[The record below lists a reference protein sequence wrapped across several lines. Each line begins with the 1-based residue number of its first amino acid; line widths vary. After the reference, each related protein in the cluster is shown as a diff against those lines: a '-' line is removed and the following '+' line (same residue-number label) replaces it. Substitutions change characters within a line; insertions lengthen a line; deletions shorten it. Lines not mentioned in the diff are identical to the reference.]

1 MAIALRPSGGE
12 GLVRLPESY
21 DRPFIR
27 WAGGKSWLRR
37 YLPSLLPAKIGVY
50 FEPFLGSGA
59 TFFSVQPGLAFLS
72 DINEELVNAFQV
84 VRDSP
89 GELIR
94 VLEGFENTEREYYRI
109 RRYRPRTPVP
119 RAARF
124 IYLNRTAWNGL
135 YRLNGS
141 GRFNVPYGEYET
153 RKVVDSAR
161 LMAASR
167 SLSGV
172 TVTRS
177 DFLSSISQAEEGDFV
192 FVDPPYATPTHRST
206 FTAYT
211 ARKFSWLDQLRLFQS
226 LVELDRRGGTFLLT
240 NSNHPNLRAL
250 YHRFRIELLTRSSV
264 IASDPKGRGPM
275 SELVV
280 TNYRHRSLAG

>member
-1 MAIALRPSGGE
+1 MAIALRPAGGE
-12 GLVRLPESY
+12 GGFRPREAH

-27 WAGGKSWLRR
+27 WAGGKSWLRP
-37 YLPSLLPAKIGVY
+37 YLPSLLPASFGTY

-59 TFFSVQPGLAFLS
+59 TFFSVRPGRAVLS
-72 DINEELVNAFQV
+72 DVNEELVNAFQV

-89 GELIR
+89 RALIR
-94 VLEGFENTEREYYRI
+94 VLDGLENSETEYYRI
-109 RRYRPRTPVP
+109 RTCRPRSSLS

-153 RKVVDSAR
+153 RKVVDFPR

-172 TVTRS
+172 TITRS
-177 DFLSSISQAEEGDFV
+177 DFLSAISRAEDGDFV
-192 FVDPPYATPTHRST
+192 FVDPPYATPEDRLT

-211 ARKFSWLDQLRLFQS
+211 AQKFGWLDQLRLFQS
-226 LVELDRRGGTFLLT
+226 LVELNRRGGVFLLT
-240 NSNHPNLRAL
+240 NSNHPSLRRL
-250 YHRFRIELLTRSSV
+250 YRRFRVELLTRSSV

-275 SELVV
+275 SELMV
-280 TNYRHRSLAG
+280 TNYSHGSIAS

>member
-1 MAIALRPSGGE
+1 MAIAYRPPGGE
-12 GLVRLPESY
+12 GLVQLPESY
-21 DRPFIR
+21 CRPFIR

-37 YLPSLLPAKIGVY
+37 YLPSLLPPKFGVY

-59 TFFSVQPGLAFLS
+59 TFFSVGPGLAFLS
-72 DINEELVNAFQV
+72 DINEELVNAFTI
-84 VRDSP
+84 VRDFP
-89 GELIR
+89 DELIR
-94 VLEGFENTEREYYRI
+94 ALEGFENNEREYYRI
-109 RRYRPRTPVP
+109 RTYRPRTPVS

-141 GRFNVPYGEYET
+141 GGFNVPYGEYET

-161 LMAASR
+161 LMSASR
-167 SLSGV
+167 LLSGV

-177 DFLSSISQAEEGDFV
+177 DFLPSISRAEEGDFV
-192 FVDPPYATPTHRST
+192 FVDPPYATPAHRSM

-211 ARKFSWLDQLRLFQS
+211 ARKFGWLDQLRLFQS

-240 NSNHPNLRAL
+240 NSNHPDLRTL
-250 YHRFRIELLTRSSV
+250 YRRFRIDLLTRSSV
-264 IASDPKGRGPM
+264 IASDPKGRGPV
-275 SELVV
+275 SELLV
-280 TNYRHRSLAG
+280 TNYRHRPLSG